1 MSEKVNQHILLSG
14 IFDELLTT
22 DESSSSSSD
31 SSSNSSN
38 SESSDSDGDSFIQIF
53 HAAAQLFPE
62 EGIKVKPG
70 KRATFIEEV
79 HGYSDKEV
87 NKKYNF
93 SIIFFLNHHTLIYE
107 QFRSHFRISRTTS
120 TELIND
126 FERSAFCPVNLR
138 SHGGLIRITAE
149 EHILSFMW

>member
-53 HAAAQLFPE
+53 HTAAQLFPE

-87 NKKYNF
+87 NKKKL
-93 SIIFFLNHHTLIYE
+93 FFYY
-107 QFRSHFRISRTTS
+107 F
-120 TELIND
+120 
-126 FERSAFCPVNLR
+126 
-138 SHGGLIRITAE
+138 
-149 EHILSFMW
+149 LS